1 LITAKKKEMSTAQI
15 ISVLGKEKVYK
26 SSVPEFGVD
35 LHGKNVIIDKSLYGL
50 KTSTARF
57 HEHLSQSL

>member
-1 LITAKKKEMSTAQI
+1 MSTAQI